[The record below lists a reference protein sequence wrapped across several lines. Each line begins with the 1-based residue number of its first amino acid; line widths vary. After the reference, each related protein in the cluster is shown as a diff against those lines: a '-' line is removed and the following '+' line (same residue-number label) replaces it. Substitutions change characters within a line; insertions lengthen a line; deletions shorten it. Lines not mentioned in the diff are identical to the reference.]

1 MVFDCSWFH
10 RTKNEHFCNNN
21 KIWTKKRKY
30 DPRYDGVRKDY
41 RLNSLEL
48 ASLKNVIVQ
57 SRSSGLSYHKIAK
70 AFGISSRTVF
80 NWTGKIFAIPRRL
93 IQVNI
98 KAIALAYFS
107 YLQSYRTGSVQGFNI
122 ENIMNGVGIH

>member
-10 RTKNEHFCNNN
+10 RTKNSHFCKNN
-21 KIWTKKRKY
+21 KIWTKKRSY

-48 ASLKNVIVQ
+48 ASLKNVIVK
-57 SRSSGLSYHKIAK
+57 SRSSGLSYHKISK

-80 NWTGKIFAIPRRL
+80 NWVRKIYAIPKTL
-93 IQVNI
+93 IHVTL
-98 KAIALAYFS
+98 KKL
-107 YLQSYRTGSVQGFNI
+107 
-122 ENIMNGVGIH
+122 H